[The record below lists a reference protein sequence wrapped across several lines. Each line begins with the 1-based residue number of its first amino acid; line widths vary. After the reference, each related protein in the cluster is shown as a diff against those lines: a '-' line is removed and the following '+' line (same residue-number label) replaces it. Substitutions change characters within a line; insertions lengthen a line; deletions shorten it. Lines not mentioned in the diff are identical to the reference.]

1 MPESLATLRL
11 SVSAVCLEPGMK
23 TNIYQIHSRRHCFS
37 FFGSGTW
44 LKMISFAGLG
54 PSGLALRNGLR
65 HGASML
71 KRGVKTG
78 VPKNGAGGEA
88 KESAL
93 RSKEEIAE
101 WVKNHDKGVSRS
113 SRPHGWPRPGGGR
126 FRRSCDFLDRRKEQN
141 QNIYWHAH
149 PRSL

>member
-1 MPESLATLRL
+1 M
-11 SVSAVCLEPGMK
+11 M
-23 TNIYQIHSRRHCFS
+23 
-37 FFGSGTW
+37 
-44 LKMISFAGLG
+44 SFAGLG

-78 VPKNGAGGEA
+78 VPKNGGEA

-113 SRPHGWPRPGGGR
+113 SRPHG
-126 FRRSCDFLDRRKEQN
+126 
-141 QNIYWHAH
+141 
-149 PRSL
+149 